1 MKKQNNPSIYQTVT
15 VERVYNTS
23 SNTHIIDKIALLCT
37 NIQHNNIDTLL
48 KDANDLAAINDEFAD
63 QEQIVIYRSA
73 QPILGFIKMDS
84 YTSRGEM
91 CIVIDYVKNKTFVND
106 LSKCDFT
113 DVIEDY
119 LITDQER
126 KQFKRLSDPDNY
138 DDE

>member
-1 MKKQNNPSIYQTVT
+1 MKKQNKQSIYQTVT
-15 VERVYNTS
+15 VERIYNTS
-23 SNTHIIDKIALLCT
+23 SNTHIIDKVALRCT
-37 NIQHNNIDTLL
+37 NIHHYNIDNLL

-84 YTSRGEM
+84 YTNRGEM

-119 LITDQER
+119 LATNQER
-126 KQFKRLSDPDNY
+126 ERFKELTVTNN
-138 DDE
+138 